1 MTHTCAYPY
10 GVYFLCSNGM
20 GLLDQHLCEPSP
32 AALQTLWCFAVAA
45 CNHAACR
52 HAAARW
58 WLSHVLTHGTPMALR
73 LVSPP
78 PADRLRCVRAF
89 ACDPTGGLQ
98 WRRRQVRQSLLL
110 MRSCFCQAPGMP
122 CKPQPHCI
130 GQQPR
135 GICGDIIC
143 SVACCS
149 SPCLHGACTH
159 TPAMS
164 WLSEWHSLLVT

>member
-1 MTHTCAYPY
+1 
-10 GVYFLCSNGM
+10 M
-20 GLLDQHLCEPSP
+20 GLLDQHLCEPSL

-58 WLSHVLTHGTPMALR
+58 WLSLSHVLTHGSMTLR
-73 LVSPP
+73 LDSL
-78 PADRLRCVRAF
+78 PALTGCAVF
-89 ACDPTGGLQ
+89 VPLHVIPTGGVQ

-122 CKPQPHCI
+122 CKPPPHCS

-143 SVACCS
+143 SVVCCS

-164 WLSEWHSLLVT
+164 WLSEWHSLFVT